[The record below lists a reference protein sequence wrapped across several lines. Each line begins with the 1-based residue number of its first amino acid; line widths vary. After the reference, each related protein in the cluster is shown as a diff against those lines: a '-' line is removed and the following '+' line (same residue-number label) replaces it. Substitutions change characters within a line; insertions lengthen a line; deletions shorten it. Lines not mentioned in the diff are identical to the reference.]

1 MISTAGISAFSSGKE
16 YNSLTHPL
24 IFIGGHPRSGTTLL
38 RAMLD
43 SHPDVRCG
51 EETRIIPRLVSMREA
66 WFKNEKESERLL
78 QGGIDNKVIDAAL
91 TSFML
96 ETIANHGEPAPV
108 LCNKDPLTLKWG
120 SYISRLFPNS
130 KWLFMVRDGRASI
143 HSVITR
149 KVTSAV

>member
-51 EETRIIPRLVSMREA
+51 EETRIIPRILQVDEA
-66 WFKNEKESERLL
+66 E
-78 QGGIDNKVIDAAL
+78 
-91 TSFML
+91 M
-96 ETIANHGEPAPV
+96 
-108 LCNKDPLTLKWG
+108 
-120 SYISRLFPNS
+120 
-130 KWLFMVRDGRASI
+130 GR
-143 HSVITR
+143 
-149 KVTSAV
+149 